1 MFSWPW
7 RRSPKDIDWLLLAWD
22 DASVEETRELR
33 LTIAVSLDAST
44 ETDGRGVFRTQSN
57 IYLGVS
63 FFNKVAILRFIL
75 SITLLFY
82 LKLIFYLEK
91 RRSIQK
97 TSIKSTAQS
106 LMIENISDRVRSFAF
121 WKVENLIS
129 ATTSKSNHFK

>member
-1 MFSWPW
+1 M
-7 RRSPKDIDWLLLAWD
+7 
-22 DASVEETRELR
+22 EETRELR

-63 FFNKVAILRFIL
+63 FFNKVASLRFIL

-82 LKLIFYLEK
+82 LKLIFHLGK

-121 WKVENLIS
+121 
-129 ATTSKSNHFK
+129 